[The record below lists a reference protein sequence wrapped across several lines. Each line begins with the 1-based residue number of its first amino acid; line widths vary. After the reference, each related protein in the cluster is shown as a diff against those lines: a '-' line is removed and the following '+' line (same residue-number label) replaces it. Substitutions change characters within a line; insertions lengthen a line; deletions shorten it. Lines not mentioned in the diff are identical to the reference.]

1 MQNFL
6 STLIILTFL
15 AALGFT
21 VLMILAYRQGKLKF
35 EIEIA
40 PFLAGVL
47 LLILMAL
54 TWTFIAQ

>member
-6 STLIILTFL
+6 SNLIILTFL

-21 VLMILAYRQGKLKF
+21 LLMGMAYRQGKLKF
-35 EIEIA
+35 EIEVA

-47 LLILMAL
+47 LLILAAL
-54 TWTFIAQ
+54 TLTFAPQ